1 MSMTQG
7 DIVAPEDGIDN
18 VEALDDVISDCQD
31 IEVIDVDALGLES
44 QLESGPISLEVIEL
58 D

>member
-1 MSMTQG
+1 MTEG

-18 VEALDDVISDCQD
+18 VEALDDVISDHQD
-31 IEVIDVDALGLES
+31 VEVIDLGALGLEP
-44 QLESGPISLEVIEL
+44 QLESGPISLEVMEL